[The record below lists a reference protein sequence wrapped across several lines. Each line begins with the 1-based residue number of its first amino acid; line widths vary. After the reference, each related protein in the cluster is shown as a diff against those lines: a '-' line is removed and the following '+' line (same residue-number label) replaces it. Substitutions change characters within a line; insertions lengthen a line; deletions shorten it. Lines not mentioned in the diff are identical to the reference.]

1 MKGKYGS
8 GLGYQWLL
16 LYRNQFVLELY
27 ALMSLDE
34 EVSRSELFELVKY
47 FSKYPHRARD
57 INSKVE
63 GIQKKCLQL
72 FAKDYKFTTITN
84 NGDLC
89 GHYPLKLVILESKLT
104 NDLENVDSH
113 KGNDTKKLKDLFMKA
128 RFARC
133 RSRFVVPVILF
144 EGKNICRSA
153 TLSGGAEIYGRSG
166 YDFLFAG
173 GESIPDD
180 PLEDLNG
187 VNNSAGPPYSSGDYD
202 LFDRIRG
209 QDIRLLKTLRV
220 KYICDLMVEKK
231 KVKFGMRV
239 TSSEKVDKIQ
249 RYSDFCLCSV
259 PYPGCEFFRDF
270 KENEYNADGL
280 HFNWQQ
286 DYVDT
291 KFSVPDMLLD
301 HLGIE
306 WNNYQS
312 WDLVT
317 LTQNYLHLLI
327 SCIKDGDGGLLIHCI
342 SGWDRTPLFVS
353 LLRMSLWADGRI
365 HQSLSAA
372 EILFLT
378 IAYDWFLFGHGLPER
393 LQRGEEVF
401 FFCFNFLKSIT
412 SDDFSVNTCTSTRR
426 SSDKRSDSVGQ
437 FDAVLLDDRARGS
450 NSSLS
455 SCSSMTEQR
464 TSFFIGQ
471 EITEDAEMSSSSFTN
486 TSGARAIYHS
496 PPHSHAAGYDYECR
510 HQSTSPLPVPRLSR
524 KNSSPS
530 DHQKL
535 SSSSFCGSWQL
546 ISGTGSPNGTTSV
559 SVRDSP
565 SSTLGHGSSTTS
577 LAECVDESSERHK
590 RLGDIRSLFLQVFFK
605 AVDCGN
611 KFEGGTSFS
620 SIFDQVTEKIREGWG
635 TVI

>member
-1 MKGKYGS
+1 
-8 GLGYQWLL
+8 
-16 LYRNQFVLELY
+16 
-27 ALMSLDE
+27 MSLDE
-34 EVSRSELFELVKY
+34 EVSRTELFELVKY
-47 FSKYPHRARD
+47 FSKYPYRARD
-57 INSKVE
+57 TNPKVE

-72 FAKDYKFTTITN
+72 FAKDYKFTTVTN

-104 NDLENVDSH
+104 NDLENVDSP
-113 KGNDTKKLKDLFMKA
+113 KANDAKKLKDLFVKA

-180 PLEDLNG
+180 PLEDING
-187 VNNSAGPPYSSGDYD
+187 VNNSAGSLYSSGDYD

-249 RYSDFCLCSV
+249 RYSDFVLCSV

-270 KENEYNADGL
+270 KDNEYIADGL

-291 KFSVPDMLLD
+291 KFNVPDLLLD
-301 HLGIE
+301 RSGIE

-327 SCIKDGDGGLLIHCI
+327 SSIKDGEGGLLIHCI

-365 HQSLSAA
+365 HQSLSAV

-378 IAYDWFLFGHGLPER
+378 VAYDWFLFGHSLPER

-401 FFCFNFLKSIT
+401 FFCFNFLKNIA
-412 SDDFSVNTCTSTRR
+412 SDDYSVNTLSRR
-426 SSDKRSDSVGQ
+426 ASAKRSDSVGQ
-437 FDAVLLDDRARGS
+437 LDVGAVLLDDRVSRGS

-455 SCSSMTEQR
+455 SCSSVSEQR
-464 TSFFIGQ
+464 GFFIGQ
-471 EITEDAEMSSSSFTN
+471 EITEDAEMSSSSFTY
-486 TSGARAIYHS
+486 GARAAYHS
-496 PPHSHAAGYDYECR
+496 PPYSHSAGYEYECR
-510 HQSTSPLPVPRLSR
+510 HQSTSPLPVPRRSR
-524 KNSSPS
+524 KNSNTY
-530 DHQKL
+530 DQKP
-535 SSSSFCGSWQL
+535 SSSSVCGSWQL
-546 ISGTGSPNGTTSV
+546 ISGTGSPNGTTSM
-559 SVRDSP
+559 RDSP
-565 SSTLGHGSSTTS
+565 ISTLDHGSSTTS
-577 LAECVDESSERHK
+577 LAESVDECSDRQK
-590 RLGDIRSLFLQVFFK
+590 RLGDIRSLFLHVFFK

-611 KFEGGTSFS
+611 KFEGGTSFA

-635 TVI
+635 TVV

>member
-1 MKGKYGS
+1 
-8 GLGYQWLL
+8 
-16 LYRNQFVLELY
+16 
-27 ALMSLDE
+27 MSLDE
-34 EVSRSELFELVKY
+34 EVSRTELFELVKY
-47 FSKYPHRARD
+47 FSKYPYRARD
-57 INSKVE
+57 TNPKVE

-72 FAKDYKFTTITN
+72 FAKDYKFTTVTN

-104 NDLENVDSH
+104 NDLENVDSP
-113 KGNDTKKLKDLFMKA
+113 KANDAKKLKDLFVKA

-180 PLEDLNG
+180 PLEDING
-187 VNNSAGPPYSSGDYD
+187 VNNSAGSLYSSGDYD

-249 RYSDFCLCSV
+249 RYSDFVLCSV

-270 KENEYNADGL
+270 KDNEYIADGL

-291 KFSVPDMLLD
+291 KFNVPDLLLD
-301 HLGIE
+301 RSGIE

-327 SCIKDGDGGLLIHCI
+327 SSIKDGEGGLLIHCI

-365 HQSLSAA
+365 HQSLSAV

-378 IAYDWFLFGHGLPER
+378 VAYDWFLFGHSLPER

-401 FFCFNFLKSIT
+401 FFCFNFLKNIA
-412 SDDFSVNTCTSTRR
+412 SDDYSVNTLSRR
-426 SSDKRSDSVGQ
+426 ASAKRSDSVGQ
-437 FDAVLLDDRARGS
+437 LDVGAVLLDDRVSRGS

-455 SCSSMTEQR
+455 SCSSVSEQR
-464 TSFFIGQ
+464 GFFIGQ
-471 EITEDAEMSSSSFTN
+471 EITEDAEMSSSSFTY
-486 TSGARAIYHS
+486 GARAAYHS
-496 PPHSHAAGYDYECR
+496 PPYSHSAGYEYECR
-510 HQSTSPLPVPRLSR
+510 HQSTSPLPVPRRSR
-524 KNSSPS
+524 KNSNTY
-530 DHQKL
+530 DQKP
-535 SSSSFCGSWQL
+535 SSSSVCGSWQL
-546 ISGTGSPNGTTSV
+546 ISGTGSPNGTTSM
-559 SVRDSP
+559 RDSP
-565 SSTLGHGSSTTS
+565 ISTLDHGSSTTS
-577 LAECVDESSERHK
+577 LAESVDEYSDRQK
-590 RLGDIRSLFLQVFFK
+590 RLGDIRSLFLHVFFK

-611 KFEGGTSFS
+611 KFEGGTSFA

-635 TVI
+635 TVV

>member
-1 MKGKYGS
+1 
-8 GLGYQWLL
+8 
-16 LYRNQFVLELY
+16 
-27 ALMSLDE
+27 MSFDE
-34 EVSRSELFELVKY
+34 EVSRSELFELVQY
-47 FSKYPHRARD
+47 FSKYPFRARD
-57 INSKVE
+57 TNSKVE

-72 FAKDYKFTTITN
+72 FAKDYKFTTISNN

-89 GHYPLKLVILESKLT
+89 GHYPLKLVILESKLNSSESEKPDSQKA
-104 NDLENVDSH
+104 NDAR
-113 KGNDTKKLKDLFMKA
+113 KLRDLFVKA

-187 VNNSAGPPYSSGDYD
+187 VNSTGPLYSSGDYD

-270 KENEYNADGL
+270 KDNEYNADGL

-291 KFSVPDMLLD
+291 KFSVPDLLL
-301 HLGIE
+301 HHQGIE

-327 SCIKDGDGGLLIHCI
+327 GCVKDGEGGLLIHCI

-372 EILFLT
+372 ELLFLT
-378 IAYDWFLFGHGLPER
+378 VAYDWFLFGHGLPER

-401 FFCFNFLKSIT
+401 FFCFNFLKNIA
-412 SDDFSVNTCTSTRR
+412 SDDFSVNSSPRRTC
-426 SSDKRSDSVGQ
+426 DKRSDSIGQ
-437 FDAVLLDDRARGS
+437 FDAGGVLLEDRLSRRGS
-450 NSSLS
+450 NSSLG
-455 SCSSMTEQR
+455 SCSSVTSEQR
-464 TSFFIGQ
+464 TSFF
-471 EITEDAEMSSSSFTN
+471 M
-486 TSGARAIYHS
+486 
-496 PPHSHAAGYDYECR
+496 
-510 HQSTSPLPVPRLSR
+510 
-524 KNSSPS
+524 
-530 DHQKL
+530 
-535 SSSSFCGSWQL
+535 
-546 ISGTGSPNGTTSV
+546 
-559 SVRDSP
+559 VR
-565 SSTLGHGSSTTS
+565 
-577 LAECVDESSERHK
+577 R
-590 RLGDIRSLFLQVFFK
+590 
-605 AVDCGN
+605 
-611 KFEGGTSFS
+611 
-620 SIFDQVTEKIREGWG
+620 
-635 TVI
+635 

>member
-1 MKGKYGS
+1 
-8 GLGYQWLL
+8 
-16 LYRNQFVLELY
+16 
-27 ALMSLDE
+27 MSFDE
-34 EVSRSELFELVKY
+34 EVSRSELLELVHY
-47 FSKYPHRARD
+47 FSKYPFRTRD
-57 INSKVE
+57 TNSKVE

-84 NGDLC
+84 NNGDLC
-89 GHYPLKLVILESKLT
+89 GHYPLKLVILESKLNANESEKT
-104 NDLENVDSH
+104 DSSQKANDA
-113 KGNDTKKLKDLFMKA
+113 KKLKDLFVKA

-187 VNNSAGPPYSSGDYD
+187 VNGTGPLYSSGDYD

-239 TSSEKVDKIQ
+239 SSSEKVDKIQ

-270 KENEYNADGL
+270 KDNEYNADGL

-291 KFSVPDMLLD
+291 KFSVPDLLLN
-301 HLGIE
+301 HKGIE

-327 SCIKDGDGGLLIHCI
+327 ACVKDGEGGLLIHCI

-365 HQSLSAA
+365 HQSLSAV
-372 EILFLT
+372 ELLFLT

-401 FFCFNFLKSIT
+401 FFCFNFLKNIA
-412 SDDFSVNTCTSTRR
+412 SDDFSVNSSPRRTCA
-426 SSDKRSDSVGQ
+426 KRSDSIGQ
-437 FDAVLLDDRARGS
+437 FDEDRLLRGS

-455 SCSSMTEQR
+455 SCSSVTEQR

-471 EITEDAEMSSSSFTN
+471 EIAEDSEMTPSSFTSFN
-486 TSGARAIYHS
+486 GAHAAYHS
-496 PPHSHAAGYDYECR
+496 PPRSHVDYECR
-510 HQSTSPLPVPRLSR
+510 HQSTSPLPVPRRSR
-524 KNSSPS
+524 KNSNPS
-530 DHQKL
+530 DQK
-535 SSSSFCGSWQL
+535 SSSSSVGCGSWQI

-559 SVRDSP
+559 RDSP
-565 SSTLGHGSSTTS
+565 INALGHGSSTTS
-577 LAECVDESSERHK
+577 LAESVDEVSERQL
-590 RLGDIRSLFLQVFFK
+590 RLHTIRSLFLQLYFK
-605 AVDCGN
+605 AVGCTP
-611 KFEGGTSFS
+611 KFEAGSSFS

-635 TVI
+635 TAV

>member
-1 MKGKYGS
+1 
-8 GLGYQWLL
+8 
-16 LYRNQFVLELY
+16 
-27 ALMSLDE
+27 MSLDE
-34 EVSRSELFELVKY
+34 EVSKTELFELVKY
-47 FSKYPHRARD
+47 FSKYPHRVRD
-57 INSKVE
+57 TNTKVD

-72 FAKDYKFTTITN
+72 FAKDYKFTTVSN

-89 GHYPLKLVILESKLT
+89 GHYPIKLVILESKLSG
-104 NDLENVDSH
+104 DLENADSQ
-113 KGNDTKKLKDLFMKA
+113 KVNDAKKLKDLFVKA

-187 VNNSAGPPYSSGDYD
+187 VNSAGTLYSSGDYD

-209 QDIRLLKTLRV
+209 QDIRLLKTLKV

-249 RYSDFCLCSV
+249 RYSEFCLCSV

-270 KENEYNADGL
+270 KDNGYNASGL

-291 KFSVPDMLLD
+291 KFSVPDLLL
-301 HLGIE
+301 HRSRIE

-327 SCIKDGDGGLLIHCI
+327 SCVKDGEGGLLIHCI

-365 HQSLSAA
+365 HQSLSAT
-372 EILFLT
+372 EVLFLT
-378 IAYDWFLFGHGLPER
+378 VAYDWFLFGHGLPER

-401 FFCFNFLKSIT
+401 FFCFNFLKNIT
-412 SDDFSVNTCTSTRR
+412 SEEFSVNTSSRR
-426 SSDKRSDSVGQ
+426 ASDKRSDSLGHCEVGS
-437 FDAVLLDDRARGS
+437 VLLDDHWSRGS

-455 SCSSMTEQR
+455 SCSSVTEQR
-464 TSFFIGQ
+464 PSFFIGQ

-486 TSGARAIYHS
+486 GARAAYHS
-496 PPHSHAAGYDYECR
+496 PPHSYATGYDYDCW
-510 HQSTSPLPVPRLSR
+510 HQSTSPLPVPRRSR
-524 KNSSPS
+524 RNSNTS
-530 DHQKL
+530 DQKP
-535 SSSSFCGSWQL
+535 SSSSICGSWQL
-546 ISGTGSPNGTTSV
+546 ISGTGSPNGTA

-565 SSTLGHGSSTTS
+565 VSALGHGSSSTS
-577 LAECVDESSERHK
+577 LAESVDELTDRQQ
-590 RLGDIRSLFLQVFFK
+590 RLATIRRLFLQVFFK
-605 AVDCGN
+605 AVDFNN
-611 KFEGGTSFS
+611 KFEGGSGLS
-620 SIFDQVTEKIREGWG
+620 SILDQVTEKIREGWG
-635 TVI
+635 TVV

>member
-1 MKGKYGS
+1 
-8 GLGYQWLL
+8 
-16 LYRNQFVLELY
+16 
-27 ALMSLDE
+27 MSLDE
-34 EVSRSELFELVKY
+34 EVSRTELFELVKY
-47 FSKYPHRARD
+47 FSKYPYRARD
-57 INSKVE
+57 TNPKVE

-104 NDLENVDSH
+104 NDLENVDSP
-113 KGNDTKKLKDLFMKA
+113 KANDAKKLKDLFVKA

-180 PLEDLNG
+180 PLEDING
-187 VNNSAGPPYSSGDYD
+187 VNNSAGSLYSSGDYD

-249 RYSDFCLCSV
+249 RYSDFVLCSV

-270 KENEYNADGL
+270 KDNEYIADGL

-291 KFSVPDMLLD
+291 KFNVPDLLLD
-301 HLGIE
+301 RSGIE

-327 SCIKDGDGGLLIHCI
+327 SSIKDGEGGLLIHCI

-365 HQSLSAA
+365 HQSLSAV

-378 IAYDWFLFGHGLPER
+378 VAYDWFLFGHSLPER

-401 FFCFNFLKSIT
+401 FFCFNFLKNIA
-412 SDDFSVNTCTSTRR
+412 SDDYSVNTLSRR
-426 SSDKRSDSVGQ
+426 ASAKRSDSVGQ
-437 FDAVLLDDRARGS
+437 LDVGAVLLDDRVSRGS

-455 SCSSMTEQR
+455 SCSSVSEQR
-464 TSFFIGQ
+464 GFFIGQ
-471 EITEDAEMSSSSFTN
+471 EITEDAEMSSSSFTY
-486 TSGARAIYHS
+486 GARAAYHS
-496 PPHSHAAGYDYECR
+496 PPYSHSAGYEYECR
-510 HQSTSPLPVPRLSR
+510 HQSTSPLPVPRRSR
-524 KNSSPS
+524 KNSNTY
-530 DHQKL
+530 DQKP
-535 SSSSFCGSWQL
+535 SSSSVCGSWQL
-546 ISGTGSPNGTTSV
+546 ISGTGSPNGTTSM
-559 SVRDSP
+559 RDSP
-565 SSTLGHGSSTTS
+565 ISTLDHGSSTTS
-577 LAECVDESSERHK
+577 LAESVDECSDRQK
-590 RLGDIRSLFLQVFFK
+590 RLGDIRSLFLHVFFK

-611 KFEGGTSFS
+611 KFEGGTSFA

-635 TVI
+635 TVV

>member
-1 MKGKYGS
+1 
-8 GLGYQWLL
+8 
-16 LYRNQFVLELY
+16 
-27 ALMSLDE
+27 MSLDE
-34 EVSRSELFELVKY
+34 EVSRTELFELVKY
-47 FSKYPHRARD
+47 FSKYPYRARD
-57 INSKVE
+57 TNPKVE

-72 FAKDYKFTTITN
+72 FAKDYKFTTVTN

-104 NDLENVDSH
+104 NDLENVDSP
-113 KGNDTKKLKDLFMKA
+113 KANDAKKLKDLFVKA

-180 PLEDLNG
+180 PLEDING
-187 VNNSAGPPYSSGDYD
+187 VNNSAGSLYSSGDYD

-249 RYSDFCLCSV
+249 RYSDFVLCSV

-270 KENEYNADGL
+270 KDNEYIADGL

-291 KFSVPDMLLD
+291 KFNVPDLLLD
-301 HLGIE
+301 RSGIE

-327 SCIKDGDGGLLIHCI
+327 SCIKDGEGGLLIHCI

-365 HQSLSAA
+365 HQSLSAV
-372 EILFLT
+372 EVLFLT
-378 IAYDWFLFGHGLPER
+378 VAYDWFLFGHSLPER

-401 FFCFNFLKSIT
+401 FFCFNFLKNIA
-412 SDDFSVNTCTSTRR
+412 SDDYSVNTLSRR
-426 SSDKRSDSVGQ
+426 ASAKRSDSVGQ
-437 FDAVLLDDRARGS
+437 LDVGAVLLDDRVSRGS

-455 SCSSMTEQR
+455 SCSSVSEQR
-464 TSFFIGQ
+464 GFFIGQ
-471 EITEDAEMSSSSFTN
+471 EITEDAEMSSSSFTY
-486 TSGARAIYHS
+486 GARAAYHS
-496 PPHSHAAGYDYECR
+496 PPHSHSTGYEYECR
-510 HQSTSPLPVPRLSR
+510 HQSTSPLPVPRRSR
-524 KNSSPS
+524 KNSNPY
-530 DHQKL
+530 DQKP
-535 SSSSFCGSWQL
+535 SSSSVCGSWQL
-546 ISGTGSPNGTTSV
+546 ISGTGSPNGTTSM
-559 SVRDSP
+559 RDSP
-565 SSTLGHGSSTTS
+565 ISTLDHGSSTTS
-577 LAECVDESSERHK
+577 LAESVDECSDRQK
-590 RLGDIRSLFLQVFFK
+590 RLGDIRSLFLHVFFK

-611 KFEGGTSFS
+611 KFEGGTSFA

-635 TVI
+635 TVV

>member
-1 MKGKYGS
+1 
-8 GLGYQWLL
+8 
-16 LYRNQFVLELY
+16 
-27 ALMSLDE
+27 MSFDE
-34 EVSRSELFELVKY
+34 EVSRSELFELVQY
-47 FSKYPHRARD
+47 FSKNPFRARD
-57 INSKVE
+57 SNAKVE
-63 GIQKKCLQL
+63 GIQRKCLQL

-84 NGDLC
+84 NNGDLC
-89 GHYPLKLVILESKLT
+89 GHYPLKLVILEAKLNAGESEKT
-104 NDLENVDSH
+104 DSQKANDAR
-113 KGNDTKKLKDLFMKA
+113 KLRDLFVKA

-173 GESIPDD
+173 GESIPDN
-180 PLEDLNG
+180 PLDDLNG
-187 VNNSAGPPYSSGDYD
+187 VNGTGPLYSSGDYD

-270 KENEYNADGL
+270 KDNEYNADGL

-291 KFSVPDMLLD
+291 KFSVPDLLLN
-301 HLGIE
+301 HKGIE

-327 SCIKDGDGGLLIHCI
+327 SCVKDGDGGLLIHCI
-342 SGWDRTPLFVS
+342 SGWDRTPLFIS

-365 HQSLSAA
+365 HQSLSPA
-372 EILFLT
+372 ELLFLT

-401 FFCFNFLKSIT
+401 FFCFNFLKNIA
-412 SDDFSVNTCTSTRR
+412 SDDFSVNSSPRR
-426 SSDKRSDSVGQ
+426 PSDKRSDSIGQ
-437 FDAVLLDDRARGS
+437 FDPGAVLLEDRLLRGS

-455 SCSSMTEQR
+455 SCSSITSEQR

-471 EITEDAEMSSSSFTN
+471 EIAEDSEMAPSSSFTSFSSFN
-486 TSGARAIYHS
+486 GAYAAYHS
-496 PPHSHAAGYDYECR
+496 PPRSHADHEDR
-510 HQSTSPLPVPRLSR
+510 HQSTSPLPVPRRSR
-524 KNSSPS
+524 KNSSPC
-530 DHQKL
+530 DQK
-535 SSSSFCGSWQL
+535 SSSSSVCGSWQL

-559 SVRDSP
+559 RDSP
-565 SSTLGHGSSTTS
+565 ISALGHGSSSTS
-577 LAECVDESSERHK
+577 LAESVDECSDRQL
-590 RLGDIRSLFLQVFFK
+590 RLGAVRSLFLQLYFK
-605 AVDCGN
+605 AVGCTN
-611 KFEGGTSFS
+611 KFETGSSFS

>member
-1 MKGKYGS
+1 
-8 GLGYQWLL
+8 
-16 LYRNQFVLELY
+16 
-27 ALMSLDE
+27 MSLDE
-34 EVSRSELFELVKY
+34 EVSKAELFELVKY
-47 FSKYPHRARD
+47 FSKYPYRARD
-57 INSKVE
+57 TNSKVE

-72 FAKDYKFTTITN
+72 FAKDYKFTTISN

-89 GHYPLKLVILESKLT
+89 GHYPLKLVILESKLVSGDFENGDSLKV
-104 NDLENVDSH
+104 NDAR
-113 KGNDTKKLKDLFMKA
+113 KLKDLFVKA

-180 PLEDLNG
+180 PSEDLNG
-187 VNNSAGPPYSSGDYD
+187 VNSGGSLYSSGDYD

-249 RYSDFCLCSV
+249 RYSEFYLCSV

-270 KENEYNADGL
+270 KDNEYNADGL
-280 HFNWQQ
+280 YFNWQQ

-291 KFSVPDMLLD
+291 KFSVPDVLPNPT
-301 HLGIE
+301 GIE

-317 LTQNYLHLLI
+317 LTQNYLRLLI
-327 SCIKDGDGGLLIHCI
+327 SCVKDSDGGLLIHCI

-378 IAYDWFLFGHGLPER
+378 VAYDWFLFGHGLPER

-401 FFCFNFLKSIT
+401 FFCFNFLKNIA
-412 SDDFSVNTCTSTRR
+412 SDEFSVNSCPRRASHKRWDSTSLVDT
-426 SSDKRSDSVGQ
+426 
-437 FDAVLLDDRARGS
+437 DDRQSRGS

-455 SCSSMTEQR
+455 SCSSVTEQR

-471 EITEDAEMSSSSFTN
+471 EITEDAEMSPSLFTN
-486 TSGARAIYHS
+486 FSTARATYHL
-496 PPHSHAAGYDYECR
+496 PPHSHAAGYDHDCR
-510 HQSTSPLPVPRLSR
+510 NQTTSPLPVPRRSR
-524 KNSSPS
+524 KNSNPT
-530 DHQKL
+530 DQKT
-535 SSSSFCGSWQL
+535 SSSSICGSWQL

-559 SVRDSP
+559 RDLPLSA
-565 SSTLGHGSSTTS
+565 LGHGGSSTS
-577 LAECVDESSERHK
+577 LAESVDETTDRQQ
-590 RLGDIRSLFLQVFFK
+590 RLEAIRRLFLPIFFK
-605 AVDCGN
+605 AVECNN
-611 KFEGGTSFS
+611 KFEGGSAFS
-620 SIFDQVTEKIREGWG
+620 SILDQVTEKIREGWG
-635 TVI
+635 TVV